1 MALILN
7 ILSQIL
13 ANKVSLFAI
22 FSSFFAFAYSFPKSD
37 LDSSIGVALN
47 VENEDR
53 KSLTWKIFVGKRRNV
68 SF

>member
-22 FSSFFAFAYSFPKSD
+22 FSSFFALAYSFTKSD

-53 KSLTWKIFVGKRRNV
+53 KSLT
-68 SF
+68 

>member
-22 FSSFFAFAYSFPKSD
+22 FSSFFALSYSFTKSD
-37 LDSSIGVALN
+37 LDPSIGVALN
-47 VENEDR
+47 VENEDQ
-53 KSLTWKIFVGKRRNV
+53 KSPT
-68 SF
+68 